1 MKNVI
6 YIFLYCL
13 VANLSYGQNL
23 YDTTHTKIFAQYLYN
38 TQQYRFAAEEYSS
51 LANNTFSNNLDYA
64 FKAVE
69 CYSFIY
75 DYNNAID
82 EFKKHILPIAKDS
95 NSIYFDY
102 VKLLIKNS
110 NYATAHNYCDSIKAP
125 YIIKS
130 YNIKQCL
137 SIIDNLPPTNNE
149 ELLLPEVKMLTNKEL
164 KQKKMFPAVT
174 MSAILPGTGRIYCG
188 HIREGITALLRTCF
202 DYMHVAYGFHKYGFK
217 DPYPLFFAAVSVC
230 FYTGN
235 IFGTVK
241 SVKKYNLQQKHIRDA
256 QIIDY
261 MYNNLF

>member
-1 MKNVI
+1 MKKAV
-6 YIFLYCL
+6 YIFLCCFI
-13 VANLSYGQNL
+13 AELSFGQNL

-51 LANNTFSNNLDYA
+51 LANNTFSYNLDYA
-64 FKAVE
+64 LKAVE
-69 CYSFIY
+69 CYSFAY
-75 DYNNAID
+75 DYNNAIKQF
-82 EFKKHILPIAKDS
+82 EKHILPTAYS
-95 NSIYFDY
+95 NSEYYFDY

-110 NYATAHNYCDSIKAP
+110 NYATAHNYCDSVKSP
-125 YIIKS
+125 FIIKS

-137 SIIDNLPPTNNE
+137 SIIDNLPPVNNE
-149 ELLLPEVKMLTNKEL
+149 ELLLPEVKSFSTKEL

-202 DYMHVAYGFHKYGFK
+202 DYLHVAYGFHKYGFN

-241 SVKKYNLQQKHIRDA
+241 SVKKYNSHQKQIRDA
-256 QIIDY
+256 QIIDF